1 MDGMSRLLTFRRETS
16 WPAQH
21 VRGPLRTREPAGIID
36 AHDATE
42 RLARLGGAEIGAA
55 DISMDRLVVAIQSQ
69 PLHLLV
75 IAGPITLVSGDGA
88 VAVSHAPGTQDALAA
103 LGSWSGR
110 RVTGVQVRG
119 NGGLEIAT
127 PGGALV
133 IPADPDHEA
142 WEVRGM
148 DGGLIACLPGGQISL
163 WRPTAGH
170 VASAAADPG
179 R

>member
-36 AHDATE
+36 ADDATD
-42 RLARLGGAEIGAA
+42 RLARLRGAEIGAA
-55 DISMDRLVVAIQSQ
+55 DISMDRLVVAIQAQ

-75 IAGPITLVSGDGA
+75 VAGPITLTSGDGA
-88 VAVSHAPGTQDALAA
+88 VSVSHAAGSPDALAA
-103 LGSWSGR
+103 LGPWSGR
-110 RVTGVQVRG
+110 RVAGVRVRG
-119 NGGLEIAT
+119 NGALEIAT
-127 PGGALV
+127 PGGTLTV
-133 IPADPDHEA
+133 PADPDHEA

-163 WRPTAGH
+163 WRPTAGQ
-170 VASAAADPG
+170 VASAEAGAS